1 MFKFVFLLC
10 LLIAATLYTLG
21 GRTDAPLRDGL
32 AGKLA
37 PLVYKD
43 PRPAAPQPADLAAAG
58 DGPAPVSPQ
67 TAPAQVPA
75 ASIARTQPQPAGSS
89 VISAAF
95 ATAEAAS
102 EDAQAAEGLTLE
114 LPLVEPAPPRAA
126 VAEAVAEP
134 VAEPVAL
141 PAPPADATPRLQ
153 YVVADTVNVRAGPS
167 AKTDSLTKLDRGEAV
182 QVLPSD
188 TPGWSMIRLE
198 GDGVE
203 GYVATRFLGGPPSDG
218 IFTPV
223 D

>member
-1 MFKFVFLLC
+1 MFKFVFLLS
-10 LLIAATLYTLG
+10 LLIAATLYTVG

-32 AGKLA
+32 AGKLV

-43 PRPAAPQPADLAAAG
+43 PGPAAPQPADLAAAG

-67 TAPAQVPA
+67 TVPAPVPA
-75 ASIARTQPQPAGSS
+75 ASVARAQPQPAGSS

-102 EDAQAAEGLTLE
+102 EDAQAAEGLTLA
-114 LPLVEPAPPRAA
+114 LPLVEPAPPRATA
-126 VAEAVAEP
+126 AEP
-134 VAEPVAL
+134 VAP

-167 AKTDSLTKLDRGEAV
+167 AKAESLTKLDRGEAV

-188 TPGWSMIRLE
+188 TPGWSMIQLE

-203 GYVATRFLGGPPSDG
+203 GYVATRFLGDPPSDG

-223 D
+223 N

>member
-1 MFKFVFLLC
+1 MFKFVFLLS
-10 LLIAATLYTLG
+10 LLIAATLYTVG

-32 AGKLA
+32 AGKLV

-43 PRPAAPQPADLAAAG
+43 PGPAAPQPADLAAAG

-67 TAPAQVPA
+67 TVPAPVPA
-75 ASIARTQPQPAGSS
+75 ASVARAQPQPAGSS

-102 EDAQAAEGLTLE
+102 EDAQAAEGLTLA

-126 VAEAVAEP
+126 VAEP
-134 VAEPVAL
+134 VAP

-167 AKTDSLTKLDRGEAV
+167 AKTESLTKLDRGEAV

-188 TPGWSMIRLE
+188 TPGWSMIQLE

-203 GYVATRFLGGPPSDG
+203 GYVATRFLGDPPSDG

-223 D
+223 N

>member
-1 MFKFVFLLC
+1 MFKFVFLLS
-10 LLIAATLYTLG
+10 LLIAATLYTVG

-32 AGKLA
+32 AGKLV

-43 PRPAAPQPADLAAAG
+43 PGPAAPQPADLAAAG

-67 TAPAQVPA
+67 TVPAPVPA
-75 ASIARTQPQPAGSS
+75 ASVARAQPQPAGSS

-102 EDAQAAEGLTLE
+102 EDAQAAEGLTLA
-114 LPLVEPAPPRAA
+114 LPLVEPAPPRAT
-126 VAEAVAEP
+126 VAEP
-134 VAEPVAL
+134 VAP

-167 AKTDSLTKLDRGEAV
+167 AKTESLTKLDRGEAV

-188 TPGWSMIRLE
+188 TPGWSMIQLE

-203 GYVATRFLGGPPSDG
+203 GYVATRFLGDPPSDG

-223 D
+223 N

>member
-43 PRPAAPQPADLAAAG
+43 PGPAAPQPADLAAAG

-67 TAPAQVPA
+67 TLPAPVSAE
-75 ASIARTQPQPAGSS
+75 SIARTQPQPAGSS
-89 VISAAF
+89 AISAAF

-102 EDAQAAEGLTLE
+102 EDAQAAEGLTLA
-114 LPLVEPAPPRAA
+114 LPLVEPAPPRA
-126 VAEAVAEP
+126 VAAEP
-134 VAEPVAL
+134 VAEPVT
-141 PAPPADATPRLQ
+141 PQAPPADATPRLQ

-223 D
+223 N

>member
-10 LLIAATLYTLG
+10 LLIAATLYTVG
-21 GRTDAPLRDGL
+21 ARTDAPLRDGL
-32 AGKLA
+32 AGKLV
-37 PLVYKD
+37 PLVYTD
-43 PRPAAPQPADLAAAG
+43 PGPAAPQPADLAAAG
-58 DGPAPVSPQ
+58 DGPAALSPQ
-67 TAPAQVPA
+67 AVPAPVPA
-75 ASIARTQPQPAGSS
+75 ASVARAQPQPAGSS

-102 EDAQAAEGLTLE
+102 EDAQAAEGLTLA
-114 LPLVEPAPPRAA
+114 LPLVEPAPAPARAA
-126 VAEAVAEP
+126 PARATVAEP
-134 VAEPVAL
+134 VAP

-167 AKTDSLTKLDRGEAV
+167 AKTDSLTRLDRGEAV

-203 GYVATRFLGGPPSDG
+203 GYVATRFLGDPPSDG

-223 D
+223 N

>member
-1 MFKFVFLLC
+1 MFKFVFLLS
-10 LLIAATLYTLG
+10 LLIAATLYTVG

-32 AGKLA
+32 AGKLV
-37 PLVYKD
+37 PLAYKD
-43 PRPAAPQPADLAAAG
+43 PGPAAPQPADLAAAG

-67 TAPAQVPA
+67 TVPAPVPA
-75 ASIARTQPQPAGSS
+75 ASVARAQPQPAGSS

-102 EDAQAAEGLTLE
+102 EDAQAAEGLTLA

-126 VAEAVAEP
+126 VAEP
-134 VAEPVAL
+134 VAP

-167 AKTDSLTKLDRGEAV
+167 AKAESLTKLDRGEAV

-188 TPGWSMIRLE
+188 TPGWSMIQLE

-203 GYVATRFLGGPPSDG
+203 GYVATRFLGDPPSDG

-223 D
+223 N

>member
-1 MFKFVFLLC
+1 MFKFVFLLS
-10 LLIAATLYTLG
+10 LLIAATLYTVG

-32 AGKLA
+32 AGKLV
-37 PLVYKD
+37 PLAYTD
-43 PRPAAPQPADLAAAG
+43 PGPAAPQPADLAAAG

-67 TAPAQVPA
+67 AVPAPVPA
-75 ASIARTQPQPAGSS
+75 ASVTPPQPQPAGSS

-102 EDAQAAEGLTLE
+102 EDAQAAEGLTLA

-126 VAEAVAEP
+126 VAEP
-134 VAEPVAL
+134 VAP

-167 AKTDSLTKLDRGEAV
+167 AKTESLTKLDRGEAV

-188 TPGWSMIRLE
+188 TPGWSMIQLE

-203 GYVATRFLGGPPSDG
+203 GYVATRFLGAPPSDG

-223 D
+223 N

>member
-43 PRPAAPQPADLAAAG
+43 PGPAAPQPAALAAAG
-58 DGPAPVSPQ
+58 DGTAPVSPQ
-67 TAPAQVPA
+67 TVPAPVPA
-75 ASIARTQPQPAGSS
+75 ASLARPQPQLAGSS

-102 EDAQAAEGLTLE
+102 EDAQAAEGLTLA
-114 LPLVEPAPPRAA
+114 LPLVEPAPARA
-126 VAEAVAEP
+126 AVAEP
-134 VAEPVAL
+134 VAESVAP

-167 AKTDSLTKLDRGEAV
+167 AKTESLTKLDRGEAV

>member
-1 MFKFVFLLC
+1 MFKFVFLLS
-10 LLIAATLYTLG
+10 LLIAATLYTVG

-32 AGKLA
+32 AGKLV

-43 PRPAAPQPADLAAAG
+43 PGPAAPQPADLAAAG
-58 DGPAPVSPQ
+58 DGPAPLSPQ
-67 TAPAQVPA
+67 TVPAPVPA
-75 ASIARTQPQPAGSS
+75 ASVARAQPQPAGSS

-102 EDAQAAEGLTLE
+102 EDAQAAEGLTLA
-114 LPLVEPAPPRAA
+114 LPLVEPAPPRA
-126 VAEAVAEP
+126 VVAEP
-134 VAEPVAL
+134 VAEPVAP

-167 AKTDSLTKLDRGEAV
+167 AKAESLTKLDRGEAV

-188 TPGWSMIRLE
+188 TPGWSMIQLE

-203 GYVATRFLGGPPSDG
+203 GYVATRFLGDPPSDG

-223 D
+223 N